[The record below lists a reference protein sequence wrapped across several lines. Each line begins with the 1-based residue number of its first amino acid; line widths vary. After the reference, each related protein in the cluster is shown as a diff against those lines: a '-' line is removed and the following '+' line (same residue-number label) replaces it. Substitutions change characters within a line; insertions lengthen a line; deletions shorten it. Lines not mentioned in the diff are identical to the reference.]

1 MEKTKRRRKSY
12 ALKFRDVLPL
22 SGLNGSVVY
31 ATDCYPKGA
40 GFDSRVM
47 LGVFPSCKRG

>member
-1 MEKTKRRRKSY
+1 M
-12 ALKFRDVLPL
+12 
-22 SGLNGSVVY
+22 VY

>member
-1 MEKTKRRRKSY
+1 
-12 ALKFRDVLPL
+12 
-22 SGLNGSVVY
+22 VVY

-47 LGVFPSCKRG
+47 LGVFPSCKRGCGYWVDNPTS